1 MVLSRTPNSSV
12 GLRKFEDLDV
22 GQASILD
29 HLLTK
34 EDVDAFAKLTGDFN
48 PVHLDRA
55 FAGRTQFG
63 KPIVHGMLTASFIS
77 TMIGMLIPGPGALWL
92 SQSLD
97 FSNPGYVGDRIS
109 VKAVVRQKSTS
120 TRILVLDI
128 LIENQNGIQLVKGE
142 SVVRMLE
149 ILDQPKGEF
158 MKEKEVILIT
168 GGSRGIGAATARKL
182 GSLGYP
188 IAVNFLQAEYDA
200 KILVDEIVLSGGR
213 AISIK
218 GDVSIVSDVDAMF
231 TFTEQTLGPIGSV
244 IHCAAPIPTPQPF
257 QLQTWELQQSHLDVQ
272 LRGAFN
278 CAQRALPSMLLSTY
292 GNFIFLGSIYGDG
305 MPPIQ
310 QGAYVVAKAA
320 LAAFART
327 LAVEF
332 GPKGIRV
339 NTVAPGITQTE
350 MISSIPEKT
359 KMLAKMSTP
368 LRRLAES
375 SDIAEVIAFL
385 ISPAARHITGI
396 TLPVCGGL
404 VM

>member
-1 MVLSRTPNSSV
+1 
-12 GLRKFEDLDV
+12 
-22 GQASILD
+22 
-29 HLLTK
+29 
-34 EDVDAFAKLTGDFN
+34 
-48 PVHLDRA
+48 
-55 FAGRTQFG
+55 
-63 KPIVHGMLTASFIS
+63 
-77 TMIGMLIPGPGALWL
+77 
-92 SQSLD
+92 
-97 FSNPGYVGDRIS
+97 
-109 VKAVVRQKSTS
+109 
-120 TRILVLDI
+120 
-128 LIENQNGIQLVKGE
+128 
-142 SVVRMLE
+142 
-149 ILDQPKGEF
+149 
-158 MKEKEVILIT
+158 
-168 GGSRGIGAATARKL
+168 
-182 GSLGYP
+182 
-188 IAVNFLQAEYDA
+188 
-200 KILVDEIVLSGGR
+200 
-213 AISIK
+213 
-218 GDVSIVSDVDAMF
+218 
-231 TFTEQTLGPIGSV
+231 
-244 IHCAAPIPTPQPF
+244 
-257 QLQTWELQQSHLDVQ
+257 
-272 LRGAFN
+272 
-278 CAQRALPSMLLSTY
+278 
-292 GNFIFLGSIYGDG
+292 